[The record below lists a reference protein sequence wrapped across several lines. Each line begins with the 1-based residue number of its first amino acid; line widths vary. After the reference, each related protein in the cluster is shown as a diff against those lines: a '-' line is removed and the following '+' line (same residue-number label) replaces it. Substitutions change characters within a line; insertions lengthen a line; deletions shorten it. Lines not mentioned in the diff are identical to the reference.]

1 MFSEEE
7 SFFEEKTIP
16 IDNLSW
22 NFQEYGDLF
31 IKDFPPLP
39 IPSDESQFIHI
50 ISEKNEGIPFQEE
63 IANLVIEIPQIDI
76 NNVIKEKPNQFRG
89 RKRKNSRSIILE
101 SRKKFHDKF
110 RADNIF
116 IKVKAH
122 YQNFIIDFFNIFL
135 EAFDFKEKF
144 IKISYVYIKTF
155 NKSNFDSFKNLS
167 ISKILEQDISPKY
180 STKNRENNINII
192 NKIKT
197 NFIVNNMLSETYIDL
212 FRNIYYK
219 SERNINLKKYGLD
232 KIIELPK
239 YKVQMFSDLIEKF
252 NKKEDQKYIERLNDY
267 VKKKFLN

>member
-1 MFSEEE
+1 MFTEEE
-7 SFFEEKTIP
+7 SSFEGKIIP

-22 NFQEYGDLF
+22 NSPEYGDLF
-31 IKDFPPLP
+31 IIDFPPLP
-39 IPSDESQFIHI
+39 IPSIERHFIRI
-50 ISEKNEGIPFQEE
+50 IPDKNKGIPSTEE
-63 IANLVIEIPQIDI
+63 ISNLVIEIPQIDI

-167 ISKILEQDISPKY
+167 IS
-180 STKNRENNINII
+180 NIR
-192 NKIKT
+192 T
-197 NFIVNNMLSETYIDL
+197 
-212 FRNIYYK
+212 RYK
-219 SERNINLKKYGLD
+219 S
-232 KIIELPK
+232 
-239 YKVQMFSDLIEKF
+239 
-252 NKKEDQKYIERLNDY
+252 
-267 VKKKFLN
+267 